1 MNGIRTN
8 AAAVMLGVSPN
19 TLRSWERRYGFP
31 RPRRSAGGHRQ
42 YALSEIE
49 SLRATLAE
57 THNVSSAIALAR
69 QRGEGPSS
77 GSRLAAA
84 FAAFDED
91 KANVLLEESLALR
104 SVERTIEEVLL
115 QAVTAHA
122 AEHAATTA
130 GQGATTAGQGATTRG
145 NGATGSGN
153 GDNGVT
159 RGEPCGATPEYEFG
173 WRYATAWM
181 SALKRLAPPATRAAG
196 VLVLD
201 ASLPL
206 ELDALYAQALELF
219 VRRAGVRALLLSSSI
234 TPTRLARALPAL
246 DPKAVVLAGRGISL
260 DALGRL
266 VYSVRVVARDAGIFD
281 FRGAVPDTGASTV
294 RRLGQTPLTARDAL
308 LSQLE
313 EPSSARSLP
322 VSAHTAR

>member
-31 RPRRSAGGHRQ
+31 RPRRSPGGHRQ
-42 YALSEIE
+42 YALGEIE

-84 FAAFDED
+84 FAGFDED
-91 KANVLLEESLALR
+91 KANGLLEESLALR
-104 SVERTIEEVLL
+104 SVERTVEEVLL
-115 QAVTAHA
+115 EGVSAHA
-122 AEHAATTA
+122 N
-130 GQGATTAGQGATTRG
+130 QGI
-145 NGATGSGN
+145 
-153 GDNGVT
+153 
-159 RGEPCGATPEYEFG
+159 ATPEYEFG
-173 WRYATAWM
+173 WRYATGWL
-181 SALKRLAPPATRAAG
+181 SALKRLAPPATRATG

-201 ASLPL
+201 ASSPL
-206 ELDALYAQALELF
+206 ELDALYAQSLELML
-219 VRRAGVRALLLSSSI
+219 RRAGVRTLSLSTAI
-234 TPTRLARALPAL
+234 TPSRLVRALPAL
-246 DPKAVVLAGRGISL
+246 NPRAVVLAGSSISL

-266 VYSVRVVARDAGIFD
+266 VYSVRSVVQHAAIFD

-294 RRLGQTPLTARDAL
+294 LRLGPRPLAARDL
-308 LSQLE
+308 LLAQLE
-313 EPSSARSLP
+313 ERFGRSATPAERLP
-322 VSAHTAR
+322 AITAR

>member
-31 RPRRSAGGHRQ
+31 RPRRTPGGHRQ
-42 YALSEIE
+42 YALGEIE

-84 FAAFDED
+84 FAAFDEE
-91 KANVLLEESLALR
+91 KANGLLEESLALR

-115 QAVTAHA
+115 EAVSALA
-122 AEHAATTA
+122 
-130 GQGATTAGQGATTRG
+130 
-145 NGATGSGN
+145 
-153 GDNGVT
+153 D
-159 RGEPCGATPEYEFG
+159 EPARANTPEYEFA
-173 WRYATAWM
+173 WRYSTAWL
-181 SALKRLAPPATRAAG
+181 SALKRLSPPATRTAG

-201 ASLPL
+201 ASVPL
-206 ELDALYAQALELF
+206 ELDALYAQSLELML
-219 VRRAGVRALLLSSSI
+219 RRVGLRTLSLSTAI
-234 TPTRLARALPAL
+234 TPSRLARALPAL
-246 DPKAVVLAGRGISL
+246 APSVVVLAGRSITL

-266 VYSVRVVARDAGIFD
+266 VYSVRSVAHGVQVFD

-294 RRLGQTPLTARDAL
+294 RRLGQTPLAARDLLLARLEDATPSRSSTPARPLSAL
-308 LSQLE
+308 
-313 EPSSARSLP
+313 SAR
-322 VSAHTAR
+322 

>member
-31 RPRRSAGGHRQ
+31 RPRRSPGGHRQ

-77 GSRLAAA
+77 GSRLASA

-91 KANVLLEESLALR
+91 KANCLLEESLALR
-104 SVERTIEEVLL
+104 SVERTVEEVLL
-115 QAVTAHA
+115 EGVASHA
-122 AEHAATTA
+122 ND
-130 GQGATTAGQGATTRG
+130 GA
-145 NGATGSGN
+145 
-153 GDNGVT
+153 
-159 RGEPCGATPEYEFG
+159 ATPEYEFG
-173 WRYATAWM
+173 WRYATGWM
-181 SALKRLAPPATRAAG
+181 AALRRLAPPAHRPAG

-201 ASLPL
+201 ACSPL
-206 ELDALYAQALELF
+206 ELDALYAQALELML
-219 VRRAGVRALLLSSSI
+219 RRAGVRTLSLSTAIS
-234 TPTRLARALPAL
+234 PTRLARALPAL
-246 DPKAVVLAGRGISL
+246 DPRAVVLAGRGISL

-266 VYSVRVVARDAGIFD
+266 VYSVRSVVQEATIYDY
-281 FRGAVPDTGASTV
+281 RGAVPDTGASTV
-294 RRLGQTPLTARDAL
+294 RRLGPTPLAAREL
-308 LSQLE
+308 LLGRLDDIA
-313 EPSSARSLP
+313 ARRKATTIASLP
-322 VSAHTAR
+322 AVHAR